1 VGGADR
7 RIGHGSMCVPTGGG
21 GGARSSWREDSEEY
35 GLDGAL
41 RLWMLPWNLDAADEE
56 GEEEGDKRGRR
67 VFKRSPVWGFW
78 ERVRSVA
85 DSSSRFMTQSI
96 HFLLRKKVGHHW
108 NLKCLGNI
116 YTLKFRCILY

>member
-78 ERVRSVA
+78 ERGTVGGR
-85 DSSSRFMTQSI
+85 
-96 HFLLRKKVGHHW
+96 FLLEVTFYCAKK
-108 NLKCLGNI
+108 LGTI
-116 YTLKFRCILY
+116 GI